1 MSGSQEKISV
11 IIPNYNGAKYL
22 RECLDSVVSQ
32 VYENKEII
40 VVDGCS
46 VDGSIDII
54 FEFINRHPVRLI
66 MAEPKGEPDAI
77 NIGMGY
83 AHGDILTFL
92 DSDDYYYPGA
102 LSIVGDC
109 FKKNNPKWAYGL
121 GNVVDSMGNE
131 TRKLMMTVKTHL
143 MKRYSYNAL
152 RIVNYILQPS
162 VFWRRELWEE
172 IGQFR
177 VDEKYAFEYEWWL
190 RAGRKYEPFFINDY
204 LSTWRMHGGSVT
216 SGNLKQNALD
226 ALRLQREYTS
236 NPFLNMA
243 QSLSYGVSRFI
254 YAREN
259 RK

>member
-1 MSGSQEKISV
+1 MSGSQKISV
-11 IIPNYNGAKYL
+11 IIPNLNGAKYL

-46 VDGSIDII
+46 DDESRDIVAQY
-54 FEFINRHPVRLI
+54 PVRLI
-66 MAEPKGEPDAI
+66 MAPPKGEPDAI
-77 NIGMGY
+77 NIGMRY
-83 AHGDILTFL
+83 ASGDILTFL
-92 DSDDYYYPGA
+92 DSDDYYYPSA

-109 FKKNNPKWAYGL
+109 FKKVRPQWAYGL
-121 GNVVDSMGNE
+121 GKVVDSDGNE
-131 TRKLMMTVKTHL
+131 TRKLMMSIKTYL
-143 MKRYSYNAL
+143 MERYNYNAL
-152 RIVNYILQPS
+152 RIVNYLLQPS

-172 IGQFR
+172 LGGFR
-177 VDEKYAFEYEWWL
+177 TDEKYAFEYEWWL
-190 RAGRKYEPFFINDY
+190 RAGKKYAPGFINRE
-204 LSTWRMHGGSVT
+204 LSVWRMHGGSVT

-243 QSLSYGVSRFI
+243 QAMSYGVSRFI